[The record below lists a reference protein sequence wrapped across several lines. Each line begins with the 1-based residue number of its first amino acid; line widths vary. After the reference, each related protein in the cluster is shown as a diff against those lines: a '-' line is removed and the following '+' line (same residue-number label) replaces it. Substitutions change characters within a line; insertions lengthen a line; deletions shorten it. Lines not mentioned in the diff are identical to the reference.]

1 MTPRALLAATVA
13 LAPVAAA
20 ITIAP
25 ATARAQNHVT
35 VAPYI
40 EVGQVLDADLKND
53 DTLTY
58 TSLAAGI
65 DLSASGPRADAQL
78 SYRYERRFSW
88 DKDIGDDDNH
98 SGLARAAVRLA
109 PGLSV
114 EAGGLA
120 TRTRSDI
127 RGAAPGLLTGD
138 ERNISQ
144 LYSLYAGPSLVRQ
157 AGPVT
162 VGADYRIGYT
172 KVETPNGG
180 TVAPGVPRLDYY
192 DDSLNQIATARASI
206 SPHRGLPF
214 GVAASGAW
222 EREDAGQLDQRYT
235 GWYGRGD
242 VLVPVSPNVALTG
255 GVGYERITTS
265 QRDPLLTAGG
275 VPVLDGN
282 GRFLTAPGSPRR
294 IAYRTDGVYYDAGV
308 VWRPNRRTSVE
319 AHAGKRYGTESYTGA
334 ISYQA
339 SKSVG
344 LQVQVYDAVQTFGR
358 QLRQGI
364 AALPT
369 GFVNARD
376 AYTQQ
381 FNGCVFGTSGAAPGG
396 CLNGTLQSI
405 STASYRSRGVDA
417 VLSAERGR
425 NTFGIGAGYAN
436 RKLHAPGN
444 GSGIVTYGLDDQ
456 SAYGQAFFSRQL
468 TEDSGFDA
476 NAFVDWYD
484 SGFAPDD
491 IWSVGATA
499 SYYHNFGRLQVTGT
513 AGIYQFDTGS
523 ALGKALSAQALISA
537 RYTFGGGR

>member
-1 MTPRALLAATVA
+1 VTRTAQFRALLVAATA
-13 LAPVAAA
+13 LAPVVAH
-20 ITIAP
+20 
-25 ATARAQNHVT
+25 AQNRVT
-35 VAPYI
+35 MAPYI

-58 TSLAAGI
+58 TSVAAGV
-65 DLSASGPRADAQL
+65 DLAASGPRAEAQL

-88 DKDIGDDDNH
+88 DDDIGDDDVH
-98 SGLARAAVRLA
+98 SGVARAAVRLA

-114 EAGGLA
+114 EAGALA

-138 ERNISQ
+138 ESNISQ
-144 LYSLYAGPSLVRQ
+144 LYSIYAGPSLVRQ

-162 VGADYRIGYT
+162 VAADYRIGYT

-180 TVAPGVPRLDYY
+180 TVAPGTPRLDYY
-192 DDSLNQIATARASI
+192 DDSLSHLATARASI

-214 GVAASGAW
+214 GVTASGAW

-242 VLVPVSPNVALTG
+242 VLFPVSPNVALTG
-255 GVGYERITTS
+255 GLGYERITTS
-265 QRDPLLTAGG
+265 QRDPLLTAAG
-275 VPVLDGN
+275 VPVTDGN
-282 GRFLTAPGSPRR
+282 GRFVTAPGSPRR

-319 AHAGKRYGTESYTGA
+319 ARAGKRYGTESYTGA

-364 AALPT
+364 ASLPT

-376 AYTQQ
+376 AYSQQ
-381 FNGCVFGTSGAAPGG
+381 FNGCVFGTTGSAPGG
-396 CLNGTLQSI
+396 CLNSTLQSI
-405 STASYRSRGVDA
+405 STASYRSRGVDG
-417 VLSAERGR
+417 VLSAQRGR
-425 NTFGIGAGYAN
+425 NTFGVGGGYAN

-456 SAYGQAFFSRQL
+456 SAYGQAFYARQL
-468 TEDSGFDA
+468 SEDSGLNL
-476 NAFVDWYD
+476 NAFVDWYKSD
-484 SGFAPDD
+484 FATDD
-491 IWSVGATA
+491 IWSEGAVA
-499 SYYHNFGRLQVTGT
+499 SYYHNFGRLQTTVTG
-513 AGIYQFDTGS
+513 GIYHYDTGGS
-523 ALGKALSAQALISA
+523 LGKALSVQALISA

>member
-1 MTPRALLAATVA
+1 MTRKALLVA
-13 LAPVAAA
+13 VTALTPVASH
-20 ITIAP
+20 
-25 ATARAQNHVT
+25 AQNRVT

-40 EVGQVLDADLKND
+40 ELGQVLDADLNND
-53 DTLTY
+53 EVLTY
-58 TSLAAGI
+58 TSVAAGV
-65 DLSASGPRADAQL
+65 DLAASGPRADAQL

-88 DKDIGDDDNH
+88 DDDIGDDDVH

-109 PGLSV
+109 PGLSL
-114 EAGGLA
+114 EAGALA

-138 ERNISQ
+138 SSNISQ
-144 LYSLYAGPSLVRQ
+144 LYSLYTGPSLVRQ

-162 VGADYRIGYT
+162 VGADYRVGYT
-172 KVETPNGG
+172 KVETPTYGA
-180 TVAPGVPRLDYY
+180 VVPGAQRLDYY
-192 DDSLNQIATARASI
+192 DDSLSHIATARASI
-206 SPHRGLPF
+206 APHRGLPF
-214 GVAASGAW
+214 GVTASGAW

-235 GWYGRGD
+235 GWYARGD
-242 VLVPVSPNVALTG
+242 VLLPVSPNVALTA
-255 GVGYERITTS
+255 GVGYERITSS

-275 VPVLDGN
+275 VPALDGN
-282 GRFLTAPGSPRR
+282 GRFVTAPGSPRR

-381 FNGCVFGTSGAAPGG
+381 FNGCVFGTSGATPGG
-396 CLNGTLQSI
+396 CLNSTFQSI
-405 STASYRSRGVDA
+405 STASYRSRGVDG
-417 VLSAERGR
+417 VLSAQRGR
-425 NTFGIGAGYAN
+425 NTFGVGAGYAN

-444 GSGIVTYGLDDQ
+444 GSGIVTYGLDDE

-476 NAFVDWYD
+476 NAFVNWYSTD
-484 SGFAPDD
+484 FAADD
-491 IWSVGATA
+491 TWSVGATA
-499 SYYHNFGRLQVTGT
+499 SYYHNFGRLQTMGT
-513 AGIYQFDTGS
+513 VGIYQFDAGGT
-523 ALGKALSAQALISA
+523 LGKALSAQALISA
-537 RYTFGGGR
+537 RYTFGRGR

>member
-1 MTPRALLAATVA
+1 MIRKFLLAATA
-13 LAPVAAA
+13 LAPVAAH
-20 ITIAP
+20 
-25 ATARAQNHVT
+25 AQSRVT
-35 VAPYI
+35 VQPYI
-40 EVGQVLDADLKND
+40 EVGQVLDADLTND
-53 DTLTY
+53 ETLTY
-58 TSLAAGI
+58 TSLAAGV
-65 DLSASGPRADAQL
+65 DLAASGPRAEAQL

-88 DKDIGDDDNH
+88 NKDIGDDDNH
-98 SGLARAAVRLA
+98 SGLARATVRLA
-109 PGLSV
+109 KGLSV
-114 EAGGLA
+114 EAGALA

-127 RGAAPGLLTGD
+127 RGAAPGLLTSD
-138 ERNISQ
+138 ASNISQ
-144 LYSLYAGPSLVRQ
+144 LYSLYAGPSYAAQ

-162 VGADYRIGYT
+162 VGADYRVGYT
-172 KVETPNGG
+172 KVETPNYG
-180 TVAPGVPRLDYY
+180 TVAGQPRLDYY
-192 DDSLNQIATARASI
+192 DDSLNQIATARIGLA
-206 SPHRGLPF
+206 PNRGLPF
-214 GVAASGAW
+214 GVTASGGW

-242 VLVPVSPNVALTG
+242 VLLPISPYVAVTG

-265 QRDPLLTAGG
+265 QRDPLLGTGG
-275 VPVLDGN
+275 VPVTDAD
-282 GRFLTAPGSPRR
+282 GRFVTDPASPRR

-319 AHAGKRYGTESYTGA
+319 AHAGKRYGTESYAGA

-358 QLRQGI
+358 QLRQGL
-364 AALPT
+364 ATLPT

-396 CLNGTLQSI
+396 CLNSTFQSI
-405 STASYRSRGVDA
+405 STASYRARGVDA

-436 RKLHAPGN
+436 RKLYAPRN

-456 SAYGQAFFSRQL
+456 SAYGQAFFSRRL
-468 TEDSGFDA
+468 TENSGIDT
-476 NAFVDWYD
+476 NAFVDWYNSD
-484 SGFAPDD
+484 YAADD

-499 SYYHNFGRLQVTGT
+499 SYYHNFGRLQTT
-513 AGIYQFDTGS
+513 ATLGIYQFDTGS
-523 ALGKALSAQALISA
+523 ALGKALSAQAMISA
-537 RYTFGGGR
+537 RYTFGGR